1 MSAAHFQVAVM
12 AKYPEPGRV
21 KARLAVSLGEVVA
34 AELARA
40 FIDDLAARLGDAGFA
55 VTWAYWPPDTP
66 FADLVPGAT
75 VTVQEG
81 DDLGA
86 RMAGVVAALRQ
97 RADQPV
103 VLLGADVPHIDLA
116 VVRAAGAAL
125 GNDAEVVIGP
135 AEDGGYYLLGTR
147 RFIPALFEGI
157 GWGGREVYR
166 ETLARCASL
175 EIVPA
180 ILPSTFDVDEPADLE
195 RLATFLRTGVVTLP
209 RTAAVLDRLG
219 LR

>member
-1 MSAAHFQVAVM
+1 MGAAHFQIAVM

-21 KARLAVSLGEVVA
+21 KARLAATLGGVAA

-40 FIDDLAARLGDAGFA
+40 FIDDLATRLDDAGVA
-55 VTWAYWPPDTP
+55 VTWAYWPPDAP
-66 FADLVPGAT
+66 FADLVPRAT
-75 VTVQEG
+75 VVVQEG
-81 DDLGA
+81 ADLGA
-86 RMAGVVAALRQ
+86 RMAGVVTDLLR
-97 RADQPV
+97 REARPV

-116 VVRAAGAAL
+116 VVRAAGAVL

-135 AEDGGYYLLGTR
+135 AEDGGYYLLGMR
-147 RFIPALFEGI
+147 RVIPELFERI
-157 GWGGREVYR
+157 GWGGCEVYR
-166 ETLARCASL
+166 ETIARCASL

-180 ILPSTFDVDEPADLE
+180 ILPSMFDVDEPADLE
-195 RLATFLRTGVVTLP
+195 RLATLLRTGVVALP